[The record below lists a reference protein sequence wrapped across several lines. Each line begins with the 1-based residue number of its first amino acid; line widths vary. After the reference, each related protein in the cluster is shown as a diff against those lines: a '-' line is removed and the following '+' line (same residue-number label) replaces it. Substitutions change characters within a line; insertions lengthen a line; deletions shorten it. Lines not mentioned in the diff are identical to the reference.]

1 MPSVGKRKFSY
12 SKSGMKKA
20 KAHAKKSG
28 KKVKYKK

>member
-1 MPSVGKRKFSY
+1 MPIVGKRKFSY

-20 KAHAKKSG
+20 KAYAKKKG